1 MGHQA
6 PVVNRASPAVDQA
19 LETGVVVDQVNQE
32 RAGQV
37 LVSCEWFTLHSQS
50 AMSYSPCSHHMLL
63 SFLSNYQ

>member
-19 LETGVVVDQVNQE
+19 LETGVVVDQVNQG

-37 LVSCEWFTLHSQS
+37 LAQVIGVETAGILT
-50 AMSYSPCSHHMLL
+50 
-63 SFLSNYQ
+63 